1 MAAAF
6 LIFLSV
12 VTFVAQKQDEGKLHA
27 AFRTEGV
34 RFHNSCPNF
43 QFKSVLDCAQ
53 FLVTD
58 HPLHITG
65 GSIAPQNGFGAGGA
79 FAFQRNYG
87 PVRTSWNADAVASSN
102 LSWRAGLYFKAVPT
116 SETQTHTQVFPIF
129 NLYAQGISLNTLTFF
144 GLGPATERTARSFF
158 GMTEFIGGGNAIV
171 PIFRKIGLSL
181 YGEINDR
188 NVNIR
193 GDHGQ
198 SSPSIEQVYD
208 EATAPGLTHQPNF
221 VQFGEGARLR
231 HPFFTDHIQLDYLVT
246 FQQFVAPGTS
256 SNSFRR
262 FTSDLAHEFPIFGHS
277 TAPRTSDRQ
286 GPNECKTELQDTTDV
301 ADRNANCPRISV
313 SRNLAGALGIRLFIS
328 ESTAPAGHVVPFY
341 FQPTLGGSDVNGNP
355 SLNSFQDYRFRAPNV
370 LLLRASY
377 DQSIYDPFGITFMV
391 DEGKVA
397 LTRDD
402 IGFNHLAHSYTIGLT
417 IRAGGFPQVALLYSW
432 GGHEGTHTT
441 ASVNTSLLGGSTRP
455 SLF

>member
-1 MAAAF
+1 MGSIF
-6 LIFLSV
+6 LILLSV
-12 VTFVAQKQDEGKLHA
+12 VSAAAQNQNESKLHA

-34 RFHNSCPNF
+34 RFHSSCSGF
-43 QFKSVLDCAQ
+43 QPKELASCGQ
-53 FLVTD
+53 FLITD
-58 HPLHITG
+58 HPLHIAA
-65 GSIAPQNGFGAGGA
+65 GSIAPQDGFGTGVA
-79 FAFQRNYG
+79 FAYQRNYKN
-87 PVRTSWNADAVASSN
+87 VRTSWDVDAVASPN
-102 LSWRAGLYFKAVPT
+102 LSWRSGLYFKLVPT
-116 SETQTHTQVFPIF
+116 SEKQAHTQVFPIF

-144 GLGPATERTARSFF
+144 GLGPNTLRTGRTFF

-171 PIFRKIGLSL
+171 PIFSRIGLSL

-188 NVNIR
+188 TVSIR

-246 FQQFVAPGTS
+246 FQQFVAPGAS

-262 FTSDLAHEFPIFGHS
+262 FTSDLSHQFPIYGHS
-277 TAPRTSDRQ
+277 SAPATSDRQ
-286 GPNECKTELQDTTDV
+286 GPNDCRQELSNTTDLT
-301 ADRNANCPRISV
+301 DRNANCPRISV
-313 SRNLAGALGIRLFIS
+313 SRNLAGAFGLRLLIS
-328 ESTAPAGHVVPFY
+328 ESIAPAGHVVPFY
-341 FQPTLGGSDVNGNP
+341 FQPTLGGSDINGNP

-377 DQSIYDPFGITFMV
+377 EQSIYDPFGITFMV

-397 LTRDD
+397 LNRDD
-402 IGFNHLAHSYTIGLT
+402 IDFDHLAHSYSIGLT
-417 IRAGGFPQVALLYSW
+417 IRAGGFPVVALLYSW